1 MISINN
7 KIEDI
12 LYENFIKHKG
22 INLLIKL
29 LNNLPLKQT
38 ETYKIYLKITHL
50 IIDYKKNSDNDLSEF
65 WVIIFK
71 LMDKFE
77 NNSDIMIFN
86 LDAIKKFSSLKK
98 FKELVNQDFIDNIIK
113 TISNTEFHKVAT
125 IGLQILDI
133 IVKIGKVKEMIRNT
147 KPLTFIVKLL
157 TRFMN
162 DDILSFVR

>member
-22 INLLIKL
+22 ISLLLKL